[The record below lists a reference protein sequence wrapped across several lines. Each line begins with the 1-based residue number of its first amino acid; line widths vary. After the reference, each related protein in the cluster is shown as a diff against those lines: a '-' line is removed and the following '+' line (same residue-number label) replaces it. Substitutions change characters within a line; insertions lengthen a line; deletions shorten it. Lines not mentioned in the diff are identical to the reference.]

1 MLPTESPERG
11 PSAAASGGILTIDL
25 DALAAN
31 YRLLGERA
39 SPALCATVV
48 KADAY
53 GLGMARVAPALAR
66 AGCSSFFVATL
77 DEGRTLRALLPGARI
92 FILNGL
98 APGLERAFDRQ
109 GLIPVV
115 NDLLQLDAWRG
126 FARGEGERSLPV
138 VLHIDTGMNRLG
150 LDADEVGML
159 ADDPGRLSGLD
170 IVFVISHLACAEEI
184 GSSMNREQLEA
195 FNDLR
200 RRLPPAAASIGNSS
214 AIFLEP
220 EYQLDMVR
228 AGIAIYGSNP
238 LPGQP
243 NPMAQVIHLQGRIIQ
258 SRRVDSP
265 MTVGYGAS
273 HKITGPGRLATVA
286 VGYADGYPRALG
298 NQGFAYIDGARAP
311 VVGRISMDLL
321 TLDVTQIDPACS
333 APDCLVDLLGGGVD
347 IDEAAALAGS
357 IGYELLTALGPRY
370 HRIYLESGA

>member
-1 MLPTESPERG
+1 MSPTERFDTG
-11 PSAAASGGILTIDL
+11 PSTAASGGILTIDL

-31 YRLLGERA
+31 YRLLCERA
-39 SPALCATVV
+39 SPALCAAVI

-53 GLGMARVAPALAR
+53 GLGMARVAPTLAR

-77 DEGRTLRALLPGARI
+77 DEGRALRALLPGARV

-98 APGLERAFDRQ
+98 APGLEDAFDRL

-115 NDLLQLDAWRG
+115 NDLSQLEAWRG
-126 FARGEGERSLPV
+126 FARGQGGRSLPLA
-138 VLHIDTGMNRLG
+138 LHIDTGMNRLG

-159 ADDPGRLSGLD
+159 ADDPGRLSGLE
-170 IVFVISHLACAEEI
+170 IVSVISHFACAEETA
-184 GSSMNREQLEA
+184 SAMNLLQLKL

-214 AIFLEP
+214 TIFLEP
-220 EYQLDMVR
+220 EYHLDMVR
-228 AGIAIYGSNP
+228 AGIAVYGANP

-243 NPMAQVIHLQGRIIQ
+243 NPMAQVVHLQGRIIQ

-298 NQGFAYIDGARAP
+298 NQGFASIGGARAP
-311 VVGRISMDLL
+311 VVGRISMDHL
-321 TLDVTQIDPACS
+321 TLDVTQVDPARS
-333 APDCLVDLLGGGVD
+333 APGCLVDLFGGEVD

-357 IGYELLTALGPRY
+357 IGYELLTGLGPRL
-370 HRIYLESGA
+370 HRIYLESDA